1 MKVASLDSL
10 KSNLPKQSAVF
21 ASTCSCGICSG
32 GSGNCKGCQDKN
44 SDLAKVK
51 SVYSK

>member
-1 MKVASLDSL
+1 MLKADNGSL
-10 KSNLPKQSAVF
+10 KSEIHCEAQVT

-44 SDLAKVK
+44 ADLTKVK
-51 SVYSK
+51 DVYSK